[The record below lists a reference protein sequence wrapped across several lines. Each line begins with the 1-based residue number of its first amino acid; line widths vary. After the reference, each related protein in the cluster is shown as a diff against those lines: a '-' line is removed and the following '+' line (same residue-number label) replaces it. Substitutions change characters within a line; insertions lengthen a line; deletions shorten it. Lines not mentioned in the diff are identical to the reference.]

1 MTIKDL
7 ARLAGVSHSTVSRSL
22 NDSPLISDE
31 TKNRI
36 KKLALQ
42 HDFDLNA
49 SAQSLST
56 RKTGTIGI
64 ICPEVYDEK
73 RYSFYIAQLLDTI
86 RYKLDEFLYDS
97 IITFPKNS
105 QTGESNIK
113 RLIRRKKVDG
123 LLLIIP
129 EIDEE
134 DLEIIQKSGLPHIYV
149 HFKHSH
155 EGEESSEYIYA
166 DHFHGGY
173 AAAEFLLD
181 RGSSRFCLFSGAQT
195 DSEYYERTAGFKTAL
210 KDRGVNSDKVTLF
223 VGESSFDFGF
233 TGVHEHFELLREAD
247 GIFAHSDII
256 AFGIIEALREKE
268 IEVPRKINLIGYDD
282 IILGQY
288 LRPRLTTVHQPK
300 EIQAEMSIKRL
311 FSLIREE
318 GEEEKLQ
325 RVVKPI
331 VVEGGTCV
339 VRDTA
344 RRTV

>member
-1 MTIKDL
+1 VTIKDL
-7 ARLAGVSHSTVSRSL
+7 ARIAGVSHSTVSRSL

-42 HDFDLNA
+42 YDFDLNA

-86 RYKLDEFLYDS
+86 RYKLDGFLYDS

-129 EIDEE
+129 KIDEE
-134 DLEIIQKSGLPHIYV
+134 DLEIIQKSRLPHIYV

-155 EGEESSEYIYA
+155 EREESSEYIYA

-173 AAAEFLLD
+173 IAAEFLLD
-181 RGSSRFCLFSGAQT
+181 RGSRRFCLFSGDQA
-195 DSEYYERTAGFKTAL
+195 DSEYYERTAGFKAAL
-210 KDRGVNSDKVTLF
+210 KDRGVNPDEVTLF
-223 VGESSFDFGF
+223 VGESSFEFGF
-233 TGVHEHFELLREAD
+233 QGVHEHFEELRKAD
-247 GIFAHSDII
+247 GVFAHSDII
-256 AFGIIEALREKE
+256 AFGIIEALREKK
-268 IEVPRKINLIGYDD
+268 IEVPGDTNLIGYDD

-288 LRPRLTTVHQPK
+288 LQPRLTTVHQPK

-318 GEEEKLQ
+318 GEEKKLQ
-325 RVVKPI
+325 RVIEPI

-339 VRDTA
+339 VHDTV

>member
-42 HDFDLNA
+42 YDFDLNA

-166 DHFHGGY
+166 DHFKGGY
-173 AAAEFLLD
+173 LAAKFLLD
-181 RGSSRFCLFSGAQT
+181 KGSSSFCLFTGDQSDT
-195 DSEYYERTAGFKTAL
+195 EYYERTEGFKTAL
-210 KDRGVNSDKVTLF
+210 QNSGVDPGEVTLF

-233 TGVHEHFELLREAD
+233 HGAKENFGKLKKAD
-247 GIFAHSDII
+247 GVFAHSDII
-256 AFGIIEALREKE
+256 ALGIIESLREKGL
-268 IEVPRKINLIGYDD
+268 EVPRDMNLIGYDD
-282 IILGQY
+282 IMLGKY
-288 LRPRLTTVHQPK
+288 FRPRLTTVHQPK

-311 FSLIREE
+311 FSLIRA
-318 GEEEKLQ
+318 EEEENRLQ
-325 RVVKPI
+325 Q
-331 VVEGGTCV
+331 VVEPILIE
-339 VRDTA
+339 RDTC
-344 RRTV
+344 TVRCAV